1 MRYGEATDASARS
14 IGPTVSSERAGRR
27 GRREMT
33 CARRRLPFAIA
44 TAMASPL
51 REVLLVG
58 LGGVGAICEKPL
70 NKSSVI
76 IN

>member
-1 MRYGEATDASARS
+1 MPVTPGGGGGIQSTDK
-14 IGPTVSSERAGRR
+14 VSSERAGRR

-33 CARRRLPFAIA
+33 CARRCLPFAIA